1 MQDLSFSISY
11 GWLGI
16 LGSTLIGNTLLFYGF
31 GTASER
37 MNRRVRNAAFSSLV
51 RQEVEF
57 FDKRTV
63 GSITSQ
69 LQDDAAKIHSFSGEP
84 VRTFF
89 IGIASLLVG
98 LAISFIFMWPFALLV
113 LAITP
118 FLAFGSRMKLKSFY
132 GEDEGSESDAG
143 KNSSGGIVVETLLN
157 MRTVASLN
165 IEEVR
170 SKEYAEALRT
180 ENPTPI
186 KSNLLKGLS
195 IGLGQIVQQ
204 WGLALM
210 FWWGGWLLSSY
221 PGNWSYRDFLISMF
235 SLMISVSGMSFGTQ
249 GATDKEEAM
258 MAAKRIFSLIDRPS
272 AIDPLSDKG
281 KIGHI

>member
-16 LGSTLIGNTLLFYGF
+16 LVSALIGNTLLFYGF

-37 MNRRVRNAAFSSLV
+37 MNKRVRNAAFSSLV

-84 VRTFF
+84 IRTFF
-89 IGIASLLVG
+89 IGISSLLVG
-98 LAISFIFMWPFALLV
+98 LVLSFVFMWPFALLV

-118 FLAFGSRMKLKSFY
+118 FLAFGAKMKLKNFY
-132 GEDEGSESDAG
+132 GEDEGSESDGG
-143 KNSSGGIVVETLLN
+143 KNSPGGIVVETLLN

-170 SKEYAEALRT
+170 SREYADALRS
-180 ENPTPI
+180 EDPTPI
-186 KSNLLKGLS
+186 KSNLLNGLS
-195 IGLGQIVQQ
+195 IGLGQIVQH

-210 FWWGGWLLSSY
+210 FWWGGWLLSTY
-221 PGNWSYRDFLISMF
+221 PGIWSYRDFLISMF
-235 SLMISVSGMSFGTQ
+235 SLMISISGMTFGTQ
-249 GATDKEEAM
+249 GSTDKEKAT
-258 MAAKRIFSLIDRPS
+258 MAAKRIFSLIDRQS

-281 KIGHI
+281 RKGC